1 MNFPRKDKPWMSSS
15 EVKVKESFKYAITIK
30 KTPKSVFF
38 LSEAVGELLFTST
51 MSGVWEGDNR
61 ENSRRYTDPQR
72 SRVTGDKRLTFTS
85 YCDFC
90 SQSTWLHEPRT
101 CWSLV
106 EMATRRKELRT
117 WWLLEGKRFHLWCIP
132 PWRGKCPS
140 IAQRMMFAT
149 TMFLSFPLSLSHT
162 RQDAET
168 SLSPRQPS
176 ASACTMC
183 CVPVAQETNGFM
195 SAWLD
200 RHGYYS
206 GHACGMLILFPDKT
220 LISHDPP
227 KWKPLHQGRVEQYK
241 EQQLP
246 LAFIK
251 ILLKYPRWHTASLSS
266 NRIEM

>member
-1 MNFPRKDKPWMSSS
+1 MTAGRKTFSSLMYTAVEGKMSFHS
-15 EVKVKESFKYAITIK
+15 IK
-30 KTPKSVFF
+30 DDVSLRQRCFF
-38 LSEAVGELLFTST
+38 LS
-51 MSGVWEGDNR
+51 
-61 ENSRRYTDPQR
+61 
-72 SRVTGDKRLTFTS
+72 
-85 YCDFC
+85 
-90 SQSTWLHEPRT
+90 
-101 CWSLV
+101 
-106 EMATRRKELRT
+106 
-117 WWLLEGKRFHLWCIP
+117 
-132 PWRGKCPS
+132 
-140 IAQRMMFAT
+140 
-149 TMFLSFPLSLSHT
+149 LSLSHT
-162 RQDAET
+162 RQDAVT

-176 ASACTMC
+176 ASSCTMC

-220 LISHDPP
+220 LISHDHP

-251 ILLKYPRWHTASLSS
+251 ILLKYPRRHTASLSS